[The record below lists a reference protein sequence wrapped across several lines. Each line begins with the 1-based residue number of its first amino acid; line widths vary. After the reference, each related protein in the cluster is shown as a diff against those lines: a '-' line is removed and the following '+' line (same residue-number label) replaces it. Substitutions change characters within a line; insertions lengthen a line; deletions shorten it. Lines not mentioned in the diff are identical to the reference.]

1 MNTFDYFI
9 FESMKDFISTKVA
22 SEKLGLSIRR
32 VQALITSGRLPAEK
46 IGNSYVV
53 REQNLKLVEDRPTG
67 RPSKQAQSKNGE
79 KKPFKTV
86 FDIEA
91 ELAVSLAGSLD
102 SGLGDL
108 STNKKYMQGFG
119 TKEGEKRALLKRN
132 ENNR

>member
-1 MNTFDYFI
+1 MN
-9 FESMKDFISTKVA
+9 DFISTKVA

-67 RPSKQAQSKNGE
+67 RPAKQAEYKNGE
-79 KKPFKTV
+79 NKPFKTI
-86 FDIEA
+86 FDVA
-91 ELAVSLAGSLD
+91 PELVGCLD

-108 STNKKYMQGFG
+108 STNKKYMEGFG
-119 TKEGEKRALLKRN
+119 TKEGEKKGLL
-132 ENNR
+132 NREKDNR